1 MADFPSA
8 EVEYID
14 TEIYEFDG
22 SFSSEQVDY
31 IDPGASSS
39 SGGPPVVTLVSP
51 LAGTLDVNGAVVVD
65 VTDASLLRVMLVARF
80 EALGIEEVIHQGDR
94 FAPAYAGS
102 SSRAA
107 IVNGWRYTLRRG
119 TGWPAAP
126 TIDTYAFD
134 TSGTEA

>member
-1 MADFPSA
+1 MADFPDSA
-8 EVEYID
+8 IDFID
-14 TEIYEFDG
+14 TEVYEFGQG
-22 SFSSEQVDY
+22 SFGAEMIEYTDFGAA
-31 IDPGASSS
+31 PGGS
-39 SGGPPVVTLVSP
+39 PPVVTLVAP
-51 LAGTLDVNGAVVVD
+51 LAGSLDVAGAIVVD
-65 VTDASLLRVMLVARF
+65 VTDSSLLRVMLVARF
-80 EALGIEEVIHQGDR
+80 ESLGIEEVIHQGDR
-94 FAPAYAGS
+94 FSPAYAGS